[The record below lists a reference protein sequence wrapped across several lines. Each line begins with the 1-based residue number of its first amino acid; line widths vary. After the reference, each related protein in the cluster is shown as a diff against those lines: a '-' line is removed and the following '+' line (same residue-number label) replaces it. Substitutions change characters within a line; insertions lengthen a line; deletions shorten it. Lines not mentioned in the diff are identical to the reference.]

1 MHPSA
6 RTGPEAEEGKLPI
19 ATPIHVVVCRQYVRK
34 LADSLQF
41 SDTDA
46 TKLVTAASE
55 LARNAL
61 IHGGGGEMCW
71 WIVREDNRW
80 GVKLSFVDQG
90 PGIAD
95 VDTAMTDGWTSGRGM
110 GLGLPG
116 ARRLVNEFEIE
127 SSGSRGTR
135 VTITRWTLSR

>member
-6 RTGPEAEEGKLPI
+6 RTGPEEGKLPI

-34 LADSLQF
+34 LAESLQF

-61 IHGGGGEMCW
+61 TYGGGGEMYW
-71 WIVREDNRW
+71 WIVREDNRR

-95 VDTAMTDGWTSGRGM
+95 VDMAMTDGWSSGRGL

-127 SSGSRGTR
+127 SSVAKGTR
-135 VTITRWTLSR
+135 ITITRWALRR